1 MLAKQLLDKDFTP
14 LHPKD
19 AAYAALAKMDAWQT
33 TNIPVVEPATSKMLG
48 QVTLKLISDL
58 EDESTPLSELT
69 LENPI
74 FTFEHQHV
82 FEVARQMLYHEIRLL
97 PVVDEAEQFIGIVHK
112 KDVLE
117 ALSGMLNVSTVGSVI
132 TVEMNSVDFTLTEL
146 VHLIEQEEAKI
157 LGLTVERDND
167 DHTSLKISIKL
178 NLQDTSAVISSLQRH
193 GYVTSTENKHDLLQ
207 IDMSSRAD
215 ELIRYLDL

>member
-1 MLAKQLLDKDFTP
+1 MLAKQLLDTDFTP
-14 LHPKD
+14 LHSKD
-19 AAYAALAKMDAWQT
+19 AAYAAMAKMDAWQT
-33 TNIPVVEPATSKMLG
+33 TNIPVVEPATAKILG
-48 QVTLKLISDL
+48 QVTLRLISDL
-58 EDESTPLSELT
+58 EDESTPLSKLT
-69 LENPI
+69 LEDPV

-157 LGLTVERDND
+157 LGLTVERDTGNQPN
-167 DHTSLKISIKL
+167 LKISIKL

-193 GYVTSTENKHDLLQ
+193 GYRTTTENKHDLLQ
-207 IDMSSRAD
+207 IDMSTRAD